1 MRSLRRLC
9 FGIKMSFFAK
19 FNARQQMGIA
29 ALIMGMSVLLSRF
42 MGLFRDKVISWQFGA
57 GGETDLYFAAFVLP
71 DFLNYLLAGGYVSI
85 TLIPLLAKLMEED
98 RENAWR
104 FFSAVFL
111 WAGTV
116 VAVLSLILWIFAP
129 YIVPYLAPGFTEP
142 QLARLTEFLRII
154 LPAQVCFLPGA
165 CFTALLYIRRQFAVP
180 ALIPLI
186 YNGMILLCGVAL
198 PHFGIA
204 EGMEGFCWG
213 VLLGAFLG
221 SLYLPYC
228 AAKSGGIVLYRVWKH
243 PYLKR
248 FLLLALPLM
257 LGQSIVVL
265 DEQFIRVF
273 GSMAGTGEVS
283 LLSYARRIMM
293 VPVGVVAQA
302 AGVASFPFL
311 ASLFAKKD
319 MENFCLTLH
328 KAIKNTLIIVIP
340 LTAYLVAAAM
350 PVLGLIFE
358 GGRFGPE
365 DTLAAAPYLQIMLLA
380 VPFWCIQQI
389 LGRAFYAMENTKT
402 PAAVGSVITVLLLP
416 VYYVAS
422 PIFGG
427 TAIAF
432 LTAFSVFLY
441 AIVMLFAGSKYF
453 LSAYKGMFCLFLKN
467 VLLVCIPFCVCYY
480 AGEYAQFVLR
490 EKFSLLFVQFVHI
503 CVSGIFFVTVYF
515 VMAKLFMPEN
525 IQLILAPFLRRLK
538 K

>member
-1 MRSLRRLC
+1 
-9 FGIKMSFFAK
+9 MSFFAK
-19 FNARQQMGIA
+19 LNARQQMGMA
-29 ALIMGMSVLLSRF
+29 ALIMGASVLLSRF

-85 TLIPLLAKLMEED
+85 TLIPLLAGLMEKD
-98 RENAWR
+98 TDSAWR

-111 WAGTV
+111 WASAL

-129 YIVPYLAPGFTEP
+129 HIVPYLAPGFTEE

-180 ALIPLI
+180 ALVPLI
-186 YNGMILLCGVAL
+186 YNGMILLCGAAL
-198 PHFGIA
+198 PYFGIA
-204 EGMEGFCWG
+204 RGMEGFCWG

-221 SLYLPYC
+221 SFYLPYR
-228 AAKSGGIVLYRVWKH
+228 AAKSGGICFVNVWKH
-243 PYLKR
+243 PYLRR

-311 ASLFAKKD
+311 ASLFAKND
-319 MENFCLTLH
+319 MENFCDTLH
-328 KAIKNTLIIVIP
+328 KAIKNTLIVVMP

-358 GGRFGPE
+358 GGRFSPE
-365 DTLAAAPYLQIMLLA
+365 DTLLAAPYLQIMLLA
-380 VPFWCIQQI
+380 VPFWCLQQI

-402 PAAVGSVITVLLLP
+402 PAVVGTVITVLLLP
-416 VYYVAS
+416 VYYFGA
-422 PIFGG
+422 PAFGG
-427 TAIAF
+427 AAVAF

-441 AIVMLFAGSKYF
+441 ALVMLFVGRKYF
-453 LSAYKGMFCLFLKN
+453 LPAYQGMFCLFLKN
-467 VLLVCIPFCVCYY
+467 VLLVCIPFCISRY
-480 AGEYAQFVLR
+480 AGLYAERVLQDV
-490 EKFSLLFVQFVHI
+490 FSLLLVQLAHI
-503 CVSGIFFVTVYF
+503 CVSGLAFAAAYF
-515 VMAKLFMPEN
+515 VLAGLFMPEN
-525 IQLILAPFLRRLK
+525 IRLILAPFLRRLK